1 MLARL
6 LLVLLGLAAGIVAA
20 VLVFGALY
28 ALIPPP
34 EVGQGRPTPGPTEPA
49 GPVATAGGDASA
61 APSVTP
67 GPVESA
73 APPTSA
79 VPSGTGQ
86 TSGAFGIGEPA
97 PPLRVTR
104 LGGGM
109 IDLAELRGWPVWVN
123 FMATWCPPCVDEL
136 PVMNGLASR
145 YADTGLV
152 VVAIDIREDADD
164 VAAFMDSLGIT
175 FPVGL
180 DPDGAAQQEWGA
192 LALPVHYWIDTEGIV
207 RSGALGGIGP
217 DIMAEGLRTIL
228 PGVDVQ
234 P

>member
-20 VLVFGALY
+20 ALVFGALY

-34 EVGQGRPTPGPTEPA
+34 EVGRGSPTPGPTEPA
-49 GPVATAGGDASA
+49 RPGATVGGDASA
-61 APSVTP
+61 GPSVTRS
-67 GPVESA
+67 PVESPA
-73 APPTSA
+73 TPTNA
-79 VPSGTGQ
+79 VPSGTG
-86 TSGAFGIGEPA
+86 TTGGAFGIGEPA

-104 LGGGM
+104 LGGGV

-123 FMATWCPPCVDEL
+123 FMATWCPPCINEL
-136 PVMNGLASR
+136 PLMNGFATR

-152 VVAIDIREDADD
+152 VVAVDVREDADV
-164 VAAFMDSLGIT
+164 VAAFMASLGVT

-180 DPDGAAQQEWGA
+180 DPDATAQREWGA
-192 LALPVHYWIDTEGIV
+192 LALPVHYWIDAEGIV
-207 RSGALGGIGP
+207 QHGALGEIGP
-217 DIMAEGLRTIL
+217 DVMAEGLRTIL